1 MIMEGLF
8 NLFIKFFTMIF
19 EFIGFVAG
27 ANPCASYF
35 DEPEVPK
42 ELSKLYSKLY
52 RKCVSYG

>member
-8 NLFIKFFTMIF
+8 NLFIKFCTMIF

-42 ELSKLYSKLY
+42 ELSKLYE
-52 RKCVSYG
+52 

>member
-35 DEPEVPK
+35 DEPEVPN
-42 ELSKLYSKLY
+42 ELSKLYE
-52 RKCVSYG
+52 

>member
-35 DEPEVPK
+35 DEPEVPMNY
-42 ELSKLYSKLY
+42 LNFTSKLY